1 MTDSVNQPISNQPAV
16 QDSKHDKQY
25 VTVAK
30 NFGKAI
36 VSMVKAPF
44 KKDDD
49 AVDTDHAAGWV
60 AIAGVT
66 GAAVARLL
74 TQRGTR
80 KTLETEGKVRSFFGG
95 KRAVSV
101 TVLQD
106 GTADF
111 NVEKRGVEATIE
123 VLPQGDVITDKM
135 GNPIGGR

>member
-1 MTDSVNQPISNQPAV
+1 MTDITNQPVDQNAAATQE
-16 QDSKHDKQY
+16 KQY

-30 NFGKAI
+30 NFGKALI
-36 VSMVKAPF
+36 SMIKAPF

-49 AVDTDHAAGWV
+49 AVDTDHAAGW
-60 AIAGVT
+60 ALIAGVG
-66 GAAVARLL
+66 GAAVARAL
-74 TQRGTR
+74 TQRSTR

-123 VLPQGDVITDKM
+123 VLPQADVITDKM

>member
-1 MTDSVNQPISNQPAV
+1 MTETVNQPAV
-16 QDSKHDKQY
+16 QGENKQDKQY

-36 VSMVKAPF
+36 VSMAKAPF

-60 AIAGVT
+60 AIAGLA
-66 GAAVARLL
+66 GAATARFL

-80 KTLETEGKVRSFFGG
+80 KTLETEGKVRTFFGG
-95 KRAVSV
+95 KGAVSV
-101 TVLQD
+101 SVLQD

-111 NVEKRGVEATIE
+111 TVEKRGVDATTE

>member
-1 MTDSVNQPISNQPAV
+1 MTDNVDQPVANKPAAQPAV
-16 QDSKHDKQY
+16 QDKQY

-36 VSMVKAPF
+36 VSMIKAPF

-66 GAAVARLL
+66 GAVLARAL

-80 KTLETEGKVRSFFGG
+80 KTLEAEGKVRAFFGG

-111 NVEKRGVEATIE
+111 NVEKRGVDATIE
-123 VLPQGDVITDKM
+123 VLPHDDVITDKM

>member
-1 MTDSVNQPISNQPAV
+1 M
-16 QDSKHDKQY
+16 
-25 VTVAK
+25 
-30 NFGKAI
+30 G
-36 VSMVKAPF
+36 
-44 KKDDD
+44 
-49 AVDTDHAAGWV
+49 
-60 AIAGVT
+60 
-66 GAAVARLL
+66 GAALARAL

-80 KTLETEGKVRSFFGG
+80 KTLEVEGKVRSFFGG

-123 VLPQGDVITDKM
+123 VLPQADVITDKM

>member
-1 MTDSVNQPISNQPAV
+1 MTEVVNQPAV
-16 QDSKHDKQY
+16 QGEKQQDKQY

-60 AIAGVT
+60 AIAGIA
-66 GAAVARLL
+66 GAAAARFL

-80 KTLETEGKVRSFFGG
+80 KTLETEGKVRTFFGG

-101 TVLQD
+101 SVLQD

-111 NVEKRGVEATIE
+111 TVEKRGVDATIE
-123 VLPQGDVITDKM
+123 VLPQADVITDKM

>member
-1 MTDSVNQPISNQPAV
+1 MTDVVSQNVSQTQPQ
-16 QDSKHDKQY
+16 QQDKQY

-60 AIAGVT
+60 AIAAVA
-66 GAAVARLL
+66 GAAVARFT

-80 KTLETEGKVRSFFGG
+80 KTLETEGKVRTFFGR

-123 VLPQGDVITDKM
+123 VLPQTDVITDKM
-135 GNPIGGR
+135 GNPIGGH

>member
-1 MTDSVNQPISNQPAV
+1 MTDVVNQPAV
-16 QDSKHDKQY
+16 QPDQTKQDKQY

-36 VSMVKAPF
+36 VSMIKAPF

-60 AIAGVT
+60 AIAAVG
-66 GAAVARLL
+66 GAACARFL

-80 KTLETEGKVRSFFGG
+80 KALETEGKVRTFFGG

-111 NVEKRGVEATIE
+111 NVEKRGVDATIE
-123 VLPQGDVITDKM
+123 VLPQADVITDKM